1 MKSRLPLKIA
11 YAIGQFGWSLAS
23 FGVANLLNYF
33 YMPPDQ
39 GEQYLFPNFI
49 FQGFVFGLFTILG
62 LISFSG
68 RFFDGI
74 WDTYIAQRSD
84 KTVSKYGRR
93 RLFMIWGIIP
103 FAISSLLIFYPISSS
118 VFMNTIWLVAMTIV
132 FYISMTLYVVPY
144 SALMSE
150 LAEDSNDR
158 LFISTLISITWAAGS
173 VVGNMVYSLEDHFSK
188 SMSHLDAFQLTML
201 IFTIIAAFAMLV
213 PILFINEEKHCIKM
227 DDSHD
232 YHFLVAV
239 KKVFQNRAFK
249 NFIISDLAY
258 WIAVSIIQIGMV
270 YYVHV
275 LLKLEI
281 KTVTEVF
288 TGIYLLSFILYVPII
303 WIAQKLGKRKTQIIS
318 FWMTIV
324 VYILIACLGKLPF
337 LSSFAQIALI
347 GFIIAFPLA
356 TFGIIPNAIVGDIID
371 KNYQETGERS
381 TAMFYAVRSFV
392 MKCGISIANLI
403 FPSLML
409 IGNTAENDWGIRT
422 TAFFSAF
429 VLFIGWWYFRKYKES
444 D

>member
-1 MKSRLPLKIA
+1 MKNRLPLKIA

-33 YMPPDQ
+33 YMPPDN
-39 GEQYLFPNFI
+39 GEHSLFPHFI
-49 FQGFVFGLFTILG
+49 FQGFVMGLFTILG
-62 LISFSG
+62 LISFTG

-84 KTVSKYGRR
+84 KAVSKFGRR
-93 RLFMIWGIIP
+93 RIFMIGGIFP
-103 FAISSLLIFYPISSS
+103 FAISSLLIFYPISSNS
-118 VFMNTIWLVAMTIV
+118 DLNTLWLIAMTII
-132 FYISMTLYVVPY
+132 FYVSMTLYVVPY
-144 SALMSE
+144 AALMSE
-150 LAEDSNDR
+150 LAEDPKDR
-158 LFISTLISITWAAGS
+158 LFISTLISVTWAAGS
-173 VVGNMVYSLEDHFSK
+173 VFGNLVYSLEDYFSK
-188 SMSHLDAFQLTML
+188 SMSHVDAFQLTML
-201 IFTIIAAFAMLV
+201 LFTIIATLAMLV
-213 PILFINEEKHCIKM
+213 PILFINEEKHCKQM
-227 DDSHD
+227 DDRHD

-258 WIAVSIIQIGMV
+258 WTAVSIIQIGMV

-275 LLKLEI
+275 LLKLEL

-288 TGIYLLSFILYVPII
+288 TGIYLLSFSLYVPIV
-303 WIAQKLGKRKTQIIS
+303 WIANRLGKRRTQIIS

-324 VYILIACLGKLPF
+324 VYLLIACLGKLPF
-337 LSSFAQIALI
+337 ASSFMQIAII
-347 GFIIAFPLA
+347 GIIIAFPLA

-371 KNYQETGERS
+371 KNYEHTGERS

-409 IGNTAENDWGIRT
+409 LGN
-422 TAFFSAF
+422 
-429 VLFIGWWYFRKYKES
+429 
-444 D
+444 